1 MSDQPKHSDSPK
13 PPPDTEPDATT
24 NALDPAPAQGK
35 ALSLEAII
43 EQARTTRR
51 RTSEDFTQKLIRGE
65 YLSGEQFYDTL
76 RAQTLATWWLLVE
89 RHIRHT
95 GGGLPLEQ
103 TLAKF
108 ASWISSYLDNNDATP
123 DVALSVGVLGP
134 EVEHEF
140 ALIHLNRAWDLI
152 RRDAARTFIAQA
164 EALAPASAE
173 PEQAPSNSAG
183 DEGMA

>member
-1 MSDQPKHSDSPK
+1 MSDRSQSPGAPK
-13 PPPDTEPDATT
+13 PAPDTETDATP
-24 NALDPAPAQGK
+24 ALAPGE
-35 ALSLEAII
+35 ALSMEAII

-51 RTSEDFTQKLIRGE
+51 DIADDIARRLGQGE
-65 YLSGEQFYDTL
+65 HLSAEQLYDTL
-76 RAQTLATWWLLVE
+76 RAQTIATWWLLVD
-89 RHIRHT
+89 RHIRHA
-95 GGGLPLEQ
+95 GRSQGLTQKQ

-108 ASWISSYLDNNDATP
+108 ASWISSYLDHDDPTP
-123 DVALSVGVLGP
+123 DVAMVVGVLGP

-140 ALIHLNRAWDLI
+140 ALIHLNRAMALI

-183 DEGMA
+183 QEPTA